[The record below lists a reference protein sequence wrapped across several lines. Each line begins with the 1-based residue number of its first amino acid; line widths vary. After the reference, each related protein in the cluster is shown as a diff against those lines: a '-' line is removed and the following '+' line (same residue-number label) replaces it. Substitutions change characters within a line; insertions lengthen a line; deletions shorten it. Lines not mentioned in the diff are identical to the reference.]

1 MSQSFKVSKENI
13 RKVEDYLRA
22 VTLEKGVVLASMT
35 SIARDTGM
43 SSATVH
49 RAIRVLKDRGLVSV
63 IPAKSPG
70 FPQSMTYLPAG
81 TCATDDDALR
91 VKLDKIRMALSE
103 LEVEMGKVSDENRA
117 LHEETATYRDQNSRI
132 ESRTVLD
139 DGHIVLLLKPN
150 DTAGER

>member
-1 MSQSFKVSKENI
+1 MSESFKVSRENI

-22 VTLEKGVVLASMT
+22 VTLEKGVVSASMVA
-35 SIARDTGM
+35 IARDTGM

-63 IPAKSPG
+63 IPTKRPG

-81 TCATDDDALR
+81 TCATDDDALS
-91 VKLDKIRMALSE
+91 VKLDKIRMALLE
-103 LEVEMGKVSDENRA
+103 LEVEIGKVSDENRA

-132 ESRTVLD
+132 ESRAELEDGRVVLV
-139 DGHIVLLLKPN
+139 IKPPL
-150 DTAGER
+150 ER